1 MFKNNN
7 RAFIRKI
14 ALNDLKSNKLKTSL
28 SGIIIMISTCLLLTV
43 ALVSYNSSVDLVN
56 ASPYHAIY
64 KSVNEKSKNILYQ
77 DKNFSDVGIYK
88 LLGSNKKTD
97 YMMST
102 IYADDMAIKLM
113 NFQPLKGT
121 MPTTKNEIAISKK
134 YLQQLGL
141 NKDIGDSIKLNYRD
155 NITSK
160 EIQDNFIIVG
170 LLENYYQ
177 DKAKQ
182 YYTVV
187 SNEYFKN
194 TTSTS
199 LQNKSSSFDETRP
212 DSVDILVRLSKE
224 NTKKDSAS
232 IKRQLKDIGFS
243 LGIEKYNIYLND
255 KYIESNLIDNEQ
267 IITVLAVGMVILF
280 SSIFVIY
287 SIFYVSVV
295 NSVQMYAKLKSLG
308 MTSFQLKKII
318 SLQGNI
324 LSVIFIPLGV
334 ITSCIITY
342 IIQPLAWQMI
352 DNLFIILILS
362 LVMFL
367 TVRISL
373 HKPAR
378 IISKISAI
386 EAMQY
391 TETKVRKKIKN
402 FNYINIKNLALKNI
416 ESNRKKNLIALISL
430 SISGVLFISIAN
442 LANSIDFKKQ
452 LSQQFVYNEN
462 YIVSVKSDNLY
473 ERITQIQQN
482 NPLTDSLKNE
492 IESIYG
498 VKKVIESKSIKVNII
513 DPYIKDKDN
522 RQFTTLIKGITPEL
536 SKSFE
541 EYIVSGKID
550 YKKLNSDDL
559 IINKYRTK
567 SYGLDLKVGDTVTF
581 DIFSGNDIIK
591 KQMKVKGIIDNSNS
605 GNMFFTSDKTLES
618 LTPYNTNL
626 DFSILIDKKCSK
638 EVEESLLNIIQK
650 NSSLMIYSYEDDYE
664 MITRAFQYIVIT
676 SYIFVGLISCFG
688 ILNMTNILI
697 NSVLIRKKE
706 FALLQAVGM
715 TKKQLRKMLYREGLN
730 ISIKAVCISSLLGY
744 LGSSLLC
751 TFIKDV
757 IRLDFINFKFSI
769 FTILIFSFVLI
780 GIQVLTTELLVR
792 NIEKKSL
799 TERLRSQ

>member
-14 ALNDLKSNKLKTSL
+14 ALNDLKINKLKTSL

-43 ALVSYNSSVDLVN
+43 ALVSYNGSVDLVN
-56 ASPYHAIY
+56 SSPYHAIY
-64 KSVNEKSKNILYQ
+64 KSVNEKSKNILYR
-77 DKNFSDVGIYK
+77 DKNFSDVGTYK
-88 LLGSNKKTD
+88 LIGSNKKTD

-102 IYADDMAIKLM
+102 IYADNIAIKLM
-113 NFQPLKGT
+113 NFQPMKGT
-121 MPTTKNEIAISKK
+121 MPTNKNEIAISEK
-134 YLQQLGL
+134 YLQQLSL
-141 NKDIGDSIKLNYRD
+141 NKDIGDSIKLTYRD
-155 NITSK
+155 NMTNK
-160 EIQDNFIIVG
+160 EIQRDFVIVG

-177 DKAKQ
+177 DNAKQ

-187 SNEYFKN
+187 SNDYFKN
-194 TTSTS
+194 TISTS
-199 LQNKSSSFDETRP
+199 LQNKSSNFDDTRP
-212 DSVDILVRLSKE
+212 NDVDVLVKLSEE

-232 IKRQLKDIGFS
+232 IKAQLKDIGFS
-243 LGIEKYNIYLND
+243 LGIKKHNIYLND
-255 KYIESNLIDNEQ
+255 KYIESNLIDSEQ
-267 IITVLAVGMVILF
+267 VITVLAVGIVILF

-295 NSVQMYAKLKSLG
+295 NSVHVYAKLKSLG

-318 SLQGNI
+318 YLQGNF
-324 LSVIFIPLGV
+324 LSIVFIPLG
-334 ITSCIITY
+334 IIISCIIAY
-342 IIQPLAWQMI
+342 IIQPLAWQII
-352 DNLFIILILS
+352 DDSFIILILS
-362 LVMFL
+362 LVMYL

-391 TETKVRKKIKN
+391 TEIKFRKKIKN

-416 ESNRKKNLIALISL
+416 ESNKKKNLIALISL
-430 SISGVLFISIAN
+430 SISGILFISIAN
-442 LANSIDFKKQ
+442 LANSINFKKQ

-462 YIVSVKSDNLY
+462 YLVSIKSDNLY

-492 IESIYG
+492 IESIHG
-498 VKKVIESKSIKVNII
+498 VKKVIESKSIKGNLIE
-513 DPYIKDKDN
+513 PSIKDKDEK
-522 RQFTTLIKGITPEL
+522 QFTTLIKGLTPEL
-536 SKSFE
+536 LKSFE
-541 EYIVSGKID
+541 EYIVSGKSD

-559 IINKYRTK
+559 IVNKYRAK
-567 SYGLDLKVGDTVTF
+567 SYGLDLKLGDTVTF
-581 DIFSGNDIIK
+581 DIFSGNNIIK
-591 KQMKVKGIIDNSNS
+591 KQMKIKGIIDNSNTGS
-605 GNMFFTSDKTLES
+605 MFFTLDKTLES
-618 LTPYNTNL
+618 LTPYNTSL
-626 DFSILIDKKCSK
+626 DFSILVDKKYSK
-638 EVEESLLNIIQK
+638 EVEEKLLSIIQEH
-650 NSSLMIYSYEDDYE
+650 SSLMLYSYEDDYK
-664 MITRAFQYIVIT
+664 MITRAFKYIVVT

-697 NSVLIRKKE
+697 NSILIRKRE

-715 TKKQLRKMLYREGLN
+715 TKKQLRNMLYREGLN

-757 IRLDFINFKFSI
+757 VRVDFINFNFSI

>member
-43 ALVSYNSSVDLVN
+43 ALVSYNGSVDLVN

-121 MPTTKNEIAISKK
+121 MPKTKNEIAISEK

-232 IKRQLKDIGFS
+232 IKTQLKDIGFS

-267 IITVLAVGMVILF
+267 ITTVLAVGMVILF

-295 NSVQMYAKLKSLG
+295 NSVQIYAKLKSLG

-318 SLQGNI
+318 SLQGNL

-352 DNLFIILILS
+352 DDLFIILILS

-482 NPLTDSLKNE
+482 NPLTDSFKNE

-626 DFSILIDKKCSK
+626 DFSILIDKKYSK

-676 SYIFVGLISCFG
+676 SYVFVGLISCFG

-744 LGSSLLC
+744 FGSSLLC

>member
-43 ALVSYNSSVDLVN
+43 ALVSYNGSVDLVN

-232 IKRQLKDIGFS
+232 IKTQLKDIGFS

-295 NSVQMYAKLKSLG
+295 NLVQMYAKLKSLG

-541 EYIVSGKID
+541 KYIVSGKID

-744 LGSSLLC
+744 LGSGLLC

>member
-7 RAFIRKI
+7 RTFIRKI
-14 ALNDLKSNKLKTSL
+14 ALNDLKINKLKTSL

-43 ALVSYNSSVDLVN
+43 ALVSYNGSVDLVN
-56 ASPYHAIY
+56 SSPYHAIY
-64 KSVNEKSKNILYQ
+64 KSVNEKSKNKLYQ
-77 DKNFSDVGIYK
+77 DKHFSNVGTYK
-88 LLGSNKKTD
+88 LLGSDKKAD
-97 YMMST
+97 YMIST
-102 IYADDMAIKLM
+102 VYADNMAIKLM
-113 NFQPLKGT
+113 NFQPIKGI
-121 MPTTKNEIAISKK
+121 MPTKKNEIAISEK
-134 YLQQLGL
+134 YLQQLSL
-141 NKDIGDSIKLNYRD
+141 NKNIGDSIKLSYRD
-155 NITSK
+155 NITNK
-160 EIQDNFIIVG
+160 EIERNFIIVG

-177 DKAKQ
+177 DNAKQ

-194 TTSTS
+194 TISTS
-199 LQNKSSSFDETRP
+199 LKNKSSNFDNTRP
-212 DSVDILVRLSKE
+212 DDVDILVKLSEE

-232 IKRQLKDIGFS
+232 IKTQLKDIGFS
-243 LGIEKYNIYLND
+243 LSIEKYNIYLND
-255 KYIESNLIDNEQ
+255 KYIESNLINSEQ
-267 IITVLAVGMVILF
+267 VITVLTVGMVILF

-295 NSVQMYAKLKSLG
+295 NSVHMYAKLKSLG

-318 SLQGNI
+318 FLQGNI
-324 LSVIFIPLGV
+324 LSIIFIPLG
-334 ITSCIITY
+334 IIISCIIAY

-352 DNLFIILILS
+352 DDLFIILILS
-362 LVMFL
+362 LIMFL

-391 TETKVRKKIKN
+391 TEIRFRKKIKS
-402 FNYINIKNLALKNI
+402 FNYINTKNLALKNI
-416 ESNRKKNLIALISL
+416 ESNKKKNLIALISL

-462 YIVSVKSDNLY
+462 YIISIKIDNLY
-473 ERITQIQQN
+473 ERIAQIQQN
-482 NPLTDSLKNE
+482 NPLTNSLKNE

-498 VKKVIESKSIKVNII
+498 VKKVIESKSIKANIVE
-513 DPYIKDKDN
+513 PYIKDKYGK
-522 RQFTTLIKGITPEL
+522 QFTTLIKGITPER

-541 EYIVSGKID
+541 EYIVSGKTD
-550 YKKLNSDDL
+550 YKKLSSDDL

-567 SYGLDLKVGDTVTF
+567 SYGLDLKIGDTVTF
-581 DIFSGNDIIK
+581 NIFSGNNIIK
-591 KQMKVKGIIDNSNS
+591 KQMKIKGVIDNSNS
-605 GNMFFTSDKTLES
+605 GNMFFTLDKTLES
-618 LTPYNTNL
+618 ITPYNTNL
-626 DFSILIDKKCSK
+626 DFSIFLDKNYSK
-638 EVEESLLNIIQK
+638 EVENKLLNIIQK
-650 NSSLMIYSYEDDYE
+650 NSSLMLYSYEDDYK
-664 MITRAFQYIVIT
+664 MITRAFKYIVVT

-697 NSVLIRKKE
+697 NSVLIRKRE

-715 TKKQLRKMLYREGLN
+715 TKKQLRNMLYTEGLN
-730 ISIKAVCISSLLGY
+730 ISVKAICISSLLGY

-751 TFIKDV
+751 TFMKDV
-757 IRLDFINFKFSI
+757 VRIDFINFKFSI
-769 FTILIFSFVLI
+769 FTILIFSFILI

-799 TERLRSQ
+799 IERLHSQ

>member
-14 ALNDLKSNKLKTSL
+14 ALNDLKINKLKTSL

-43 ALVSYNSSVDLVN
+43 ALVSYNGSVDLVN

-77 DKNFSDVGIYK
+77 DKNFSDVGTYK
-88 LLGSNKKTD
+88 LLGNNEKTD

-141 NKDIGDSIKLNYRD
+141 NKDIGDSIKLNYSD

-177 DKAKQ
+177 DNAKQ
-182 YYTVV
+182 YYAVV
-187 SNEYFKN
+187 SNDYFKN
-194 TTSTS
+194 TISTS
-199 LQNKSSSFDETRP
+199 LQSKSSNFDDTRP
-212 DSVDILVRLSKE
+212 NDVDVLVKLSEE

-232 IKRQLKDIGFS
+232 IKAQLKDIGFS
-243 LGIEKYNIYLND
+243 LGIKKYNIYLND
-255 KYIESNLIDNEQ
+255 KYIESNLIDSEQ
-267 IITVLAVGMVILF
+267 VITVLAVGIVILF

-352 DNLFIILILS
+352 DDLFIILILS

-402 FNYINIKNLALKNI
+402 FNHINIKNLALKNI
-416 ESNRKKNLIALISL
+416 ESNRKKNRIALISL

-626 DFSILIDKKCSK
+626 DFSILIDKKYSK

-676 SYIFVGLISCFG
+676 SYIFVCLISCFG

>member
-14 ALNDLKSNKLKTSL
+14 ALNDLKINKLKTSL

-43 ALVSYNSSVDLVN
+43 ALVSYNGSVDLVN

-64 KSVNEKSKNILYQ
+64 KSVNEKSKNRLYQ
-77 DKNFSDVGIYK
+77 DKNFSDVGTYK
-88 LLGSNKKTD
+88 LLGSNEKTD

-121 MPTTKNEIAISKK
+121 MPTMKNEIAISKK

-141 NKDIGDSIKLNYRD
+141 NKDIGDSIKLNYSD

-160 EIQDNFIIVG
+160 EIQDDFIIVG

-177 DKAKQ
+177 DNAKQ
-182 YYTVV
+182 YYAVV
-187 SNEYFKN
+187 SNDYFKN
-194 TTSTS
+194 TISTS
-199 LQNKSSSFDETRP
+199 LQSKSSNFDDTRP
-212 DSVDILVRLSKE
+212 NDVDVLVKLSEE

-232 IKRQLKDIGFS
+232 IKAQLKDIGFS
-243 LGIEKYNIYLND
+243 LGIKKYNIYLND
-255 KYIESNLIDNEQ
+255 KYIESNLIDSEQ
-267 IITVLAVGMVILF
+267 VITVLAVGIVILF

-308 MTSFQLKKII
+308 MTSFQLKKIV

-352 DNLFIILILS
+352 DDLFIILILS

-402 FNYINIKNLALKNI
+402 FNYIDIKNLALKNI

-591 KQMKVKGIIDNSNS
+591 KQMKVNGIIDNSNS
-605 GNMFFTSDKTLES
+605 GNMFFTSDKTLET

-626 DFSILIDKKCSK
+626 DFSILIDKKYSK

-650 NSSLMIYSYEDDYE
+650 NSSLMVYSYEDDYE